1 MSQHVKIQRLDPDV
15 PIPEYQ
21 TSGAIGFDI
30 ATNEAGVIA
39 PNQTELFATGLVVC
53 VPDGYGL
60 ILTPRSS
67 NAKKGITMANSIGVI
82 DQDYCG
88 PDDELFLALHNLGDE
103 PYKVEK
109 YERLAQGIFIP
120 IMRAEF
126 SESKE
131 MESGNRG
138 GFGTTG

>member
-15 PIPEYQ
+15 PMPKYQ

-39 PNQTELFATGLVVC
+39 PGETELFATGLVVC
-53 VPDGYGL
+53 VPDGHGL
-60 ILTPRSS
+60 ILAPRSS
-67 NAKKGITMANSIGVI
+67 NAKKGITMANSIGII

-88 PDDELFLALHNLGDE
+88 PDDELFLALHNLGNE
-103 PYKVEK
+103 PYEVEK
-109 YERLAQGIFIP
+109 YERLAQGIIVP
-120 IMRAEF
+120 VVRAEF
-126 SESKE
+126 TEEEKIESD
-131 MESGNRG
+131 NRG